1 MNITNWYFFAGRLRY
16 PLVLLSMITILPM
29 DNVPEPQIRHFV
41 IPDNVS
47 QGRTPPSLAPDS
59 ASGPAGAGPCS
70 ASKSARQ
77 KH

>member
-1 MNITNWYFFAGRLRY
+1 
-16 PLVLLSMITILPM
+16 MITILPM
-29 DNVPEPQIRHFV
+29 DNVLDPQIRHFV

-47 QGRTPPSLAPDS
+47 QGADPTLSGPGS